1 MWQSVGGSSQRRS
14 SDFNGTMRA
23 VVSCEACGFRQ
34 EVARDIPRPTTFH
47 LICHHCEQSLRVTVT
62 AADIRTAEAMV
73 RPRTPIS

>member
-1 MWQSVGGSSQRRS
+1 
-14 SDFNGTMRA
+14 MRA

-47 LICHHCEQSLRVTVT
+47 LVCHHCEQSLRVTVT

>member
-1 MWQSVGGSSQRRS
+1 MWQSVGGDSHRGSA
-14 SDFNGTMRA
+14 DFNGSMRA

-47 LICHHCEQSLRVTVT
+47 LVCHHCEQSLRVTVT